1 MDELTPQP
9 EIPQITPPDVSPP
22 EIPPAP
28 EPPKRNLKWVFVG
41 ENGIRAGWSVLLFV
55 LIFVAVAFLLRTAVH
70 YLFHPKPP
78 ARDAEMTPKIG
89 LISEGLQ
96 VFCVF
101 VATAV
106 MARIEK
112 RPVLSYG
119 YQGTA
124 RAARFF
130 FGLVWGFV
138 AISALVLT
146 LWKAGLLGF
155 DELLLHGVLLW
166 KYAVEWGL
174 VFLFV
179 GLFEESLLRGYLQ
192 FTLTRG
198 IGFWWSALFLS
209 FVFGFGHGSNPGE
222 SPVGLFSAGAIGLV
236 FCISLWYTGS
246 LWWAVGFH
254 AAWDWGESYFYGTSD
269 SGMVAHGHLLGEHP
283 IGRLLWS
290 GGATGPEGS
299 LLVVPLIF
307 IMALAM
313 WLWWGRRVTSPFA
326 GSGWRPA
333 WSLRKRDATATFQG
347 AVPGIVSSAS
357 GTPSGSVNL

>member
-9 EIPQITPPDVSPP
+9 EVPPATASPELLSP
-22 EIPPAP
+22 IGPPAP
-28 EPPKRNLKWVFVG
+28 DSPKRGMRWVFVG
-41 ENGIRAGWSVLLFV
+41 DNGIRAGWSMVLFA
-55 LIFVAVAFLLRTAVH
+55 LILVATALILQTAARF
-70 YLFHPKPP
+70 LFHPKPP
-78 ARDAEMTPKIG
+78 ARNAAMSPKVGIIG
-89 LISEGLQ
+89 EGLQ

-106 MARIEK
+106 MALIEK

-119 YQGTA
+119 YQGAA

-130 FGLVWGFV
+130 FGLVWGFA
-138 AISALVLT
+138 AISALVLA
-146 LWKAGLLGF
+146 LWKAGLLAFEGQ
-155 DELLLHGVLLW
+155 LLHGGEIW
-166 KYAVEWGL
+166 RYAALWGL

-179 GLFEESLLRGYLQ
+179 ALFEESLLRGYLQ

-198 IGFWWSALFLS
+198 IGFWWSALLLS

-254 AAWDWGESYFYGTSD
+254 AAWDWGESYFYGTAD
-269 SGMVAHGHLLGEHP
+269 SGMVAQGHLFGEHP
-283 IGRLLWS
+283 IGKLLLS

-299 LLVVPLIF
+299 LLVVPLVVIV
-307 IMALAM
+307 ALLM
-313 WLWWGRRVTSPFA
+313 WLWWGRRVVSPFA
-326 GSGWRPA
+326 GSGGKPA
-333 WSLRKRDATATFQG
+333 WTRKAAVLEIQPRDPMNA
-347 AVPGIVSSAS
+347 PG
-357 GTPSGSVNL
+357 

>member
-1 MDELTPQP
+1 LDELTPQP
-9 EIPQITPPDVSPP
+9 EIPQMTTPAEPTAVPP
-22 EIPPAP
+22 PLP
-28 EPPKRNLKWVFVG
+28 EAPKRDLRWVFVG
-41 ENGIRAGWSVLLFV
+41 QNGIRAGWGVLLFV
-55 LIFVAVAFLLRTAVH
+55 LVLVALAFLVQTAVH
-70 YLFHPKPP
+70 YLVHPKRPSRG
-78 ARDAEMTPKIG
+78 AAFTPKLG

-106 MARIEK
+106 MALIEK
-112 RPVLSYG
+112 RSVLAYG

-155 DELLLHGVLLW
+155 DGQLLHGELVW
-166 KYAVEWGL
+166 RYAAEWGV
-174 VFLFV
+174 VFLLV

-198 IGFWWSALFLS
+198 IGFWWGALVLS

-222 SPVGLFSAGAIGLV
+222 SPVGLFAAGAIGLV
-236 FCISLWYTGS
+236 FCLSLWYTGS

-269 SGMVAHGHLLGEHP
+269 SGMVAQGHLLGEHP
-283 IGRLLWS
+283 AGKLLWS

-299 LLVVPLIF
+299 LLVVPLILL
-307 IMALAM
+307 IALAM
-313 WLWWGRRVTSPFA
+313 WLWWGRRVVSPFA

-333 WSLRKRDATATFQG
+333 WSRKPVVVEA
-347 AVPGIVSSAS
+347 PVSNPPLSEAAS
-357 GTPSGSVNL
+357 

>member
-1 MDELTPQP
+1 MDELTPQS
-9 EIPQITPPDVSPP
+9 EVPQIKVPGEPHP
-22 EIPPAP
+22 EAAELLPATQEPLP
-28 EPPKRNLKWVFVG
+28 EAPKRGMRWVFMG
-41 ENGIRAGWSVLLFV
+41 KEGIRAGWGVLLFA
-55 LIFVAVAFLLRTAVH
+55 LIFVAAAFLLGNLLRF
-70 YLFHPKPP
+70 LLHPKPFP
-78 ARDAEMTPKIG
+78 KNAAFTPRLG

-106 MARIEK
+106 MALFER
-112 RPVLSYG
+112 RPVLAYG

-124 RAARFF
+124 RLARFF

-138 AISALVLT
+138 AISALVFT

-155 DELLLHGVLLW
+155 DGLMLHGGMAW
-166 KYAVEWGL
+166 TYAAKWGL
-174 VFLFV
+174 VFLLV

-198 IGFWWSALFLS
+198 IGFWWSALLLS
-209 FVFGFGHGSNPGE
+209 FLFGFGHGSNPGE
-222 SPVGLFSAGAIGLV
+222 SPVGLFAAGAIGLV
-236 FCISLWYTGS
+236 FCLSLWYTGS

-269 SGMVAHGHLLGEHP
+269 SGMVAQGHLIGEHP
-283 IGRLLWS
+283 AGKLLWS

-299 LLVVPLIF
+299 LFVVPLILL
-307 IMALAM
+307 IALAM

-326 GSGWRPA
+326 GCGWRPA
-333 WSLRKRDATATFQG
+333 WSR
-347 AVPGIVSSAS
+347 
-357 GTPSGSVNL
+357 